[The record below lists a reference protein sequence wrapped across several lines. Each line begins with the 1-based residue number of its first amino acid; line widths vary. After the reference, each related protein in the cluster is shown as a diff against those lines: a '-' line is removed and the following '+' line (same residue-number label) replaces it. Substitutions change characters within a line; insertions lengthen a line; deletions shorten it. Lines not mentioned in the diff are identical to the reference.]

1 MHARRASCAHI
12 RIYIYKYIHTCVCVC
27 VCVCMCVCVSVCCV
41 YAGMHCR
48 PGQHHGSAEVGDFKD
63 AIVGDENVGTCRRRF
78 IFF

>member
-1 MHARRASCAHI
+1 MHIFVYTFTNIFTHTRVCA
-12 RIYIYKYIHTCVCVC
+12 
-27 VCVCMCVCVSVCCV
+27 CVCMRVCVSLCCV